1 MAEFHLIKNVAQ
13 GFFEYTACQELGE
26 GDILFIEFNKEV
38 TIDDIALKKSDG
50 STPFNIFFLYPASG
64 QEGYLINNTSI
75 PNEWFL
81 NGAQNN
87 AGKRWYHLPARTKL
101 AIQRLASSYTVIH
114 LTVLGRSG

>member
-1 MAEFHLIKNVAQ
+1 MAEFHLIKNIAQ
-13 GFFEYTACQELGE
+13 GLFEYTACQALAE
-26 GDILFIEFNKEV
+26 GDTLFLEFNKEV
-38 TIDDIALKKSDG
+38 TIDDIALRKSDS
-50 STPFNIFFLYPASG
+50 STYFNIFFLYPASA
-64 QEGYLINNTSI
+64 QKGYLLNDVSI

-101 AIQRLASSYTVIH
+101 AIQRLQTGSTVVH